1 MLLSL
6 HIENIAIIKRLDIDF
21 EQGFTALTG
30 ETGAGKSILIDSIG
44 FLLGERVQRE
54 LLRHGA
60 ERAMVSGLFGAFSEN
75 EFSFFESLGVS
86 TDEDGTLLL
95 ERSMGSDGR
104 SQCRINGR
112 MVNLSLL
119 REVASSLVHIH
130 GQSDTALFAERLY
143 ALKTLDNYGTP
154 SELLREYG
162 DAYQTY
168 TEARRALNEH
178 NARESERLRLEDTL
192 SNP

>member
-6 HIENIAIIKRLDIDF
+6 HIENIAIIRRLDIDF

-60 ERAMVSGLFGAFSEN
+60 EKAMVSGLFGSFSES
-75 EFSFFESLGVS
+75 ELSFFETLGIA

-95 ERSMGSDGR
+95 ERSMG
-104 SQCRINGR
+104 
-112 MVNLSLL
+112 
-119 REVASSLVHIH
+119 
-130 GQSDTALFAERLY
+130 
-143 ALKTLDNYGTP
+143 
-154 SELLREYG
+154 
-162 DAYQTY
+162 
-168 TEARRALNEH
+168 
-178 NARESERLRLEDTL
+178 
-192 SNP
+192 